1 MLEIHK
7 VLFRAKALLIV
18 VGNPHILSQDHD
30 WCQLLDWSV
39 GRGCYT
45 GARYSKETDQEVDRL
60 AARFKDLLDLG
71 DVSRITQLEEPAWRT
86 EN

>member
-1 MLEIHK
+1 M
-7 VLFRAKALLIV
+7 LIV

-60 AARFKDLLDLG
+60 AARLKDLLDLG
-71 DVSRITQLEEPAWRT
+71 DVSRMTQLEEPAWRT

>member
-1 MLEIHK
+1 M
-7 VLFRAKALLIV
+7 LIV

-30 WCQLLDWSV
+30 WCQLLDWSI

-45 GARYSKETDQEVDRL
+45 GCKYSKETDQEVDML
-60 AARFKDLLDLG
+60 AARMGGLMDPTG
-71 DVSRITQLEEPAWRT
+71 DISRMTQLEEPAWRT